1 MRVVF
6 HQSPIYLKPGWCFIY
21 LQNTKVKGNY
31 KVITL
36 MVIKIRWFTGKDLV
50 SAKKKKKGPRDCIIK
65 DASSYKQQKKQLKL
79 AETMKKIYW
88 LK

>member
-21 LQNTKVKGNY
+21 LQNTKVKRNY

-50 SAKKKKKGPRDCIIK
+50 SAKKKKK
-65 DASSYKQQKKQLKL
+65 KKRS
-79 AETMKKIYW
+79 
-88 LK
+88 

>member
-36 MVIKIRWFTGKDLV
+36 MVIKIRWFTEKDLV
-50 SAKKKKKGPRDCIIK
+50 SAKKKKKVLGTVSLRMLLVTNNRK
-65 DASSYKQQKKQLKL
+65 SNSNLQKQ
-79 AETMKKIYW
+79 
-88 LK
+88 